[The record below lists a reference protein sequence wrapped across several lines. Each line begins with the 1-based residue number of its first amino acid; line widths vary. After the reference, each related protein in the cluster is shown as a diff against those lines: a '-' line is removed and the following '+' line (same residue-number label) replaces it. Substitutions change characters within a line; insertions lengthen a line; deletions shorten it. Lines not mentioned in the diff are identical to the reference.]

1 MVSAFLGYGRAMWS
15 LAALWLFLDIL
26 CQGALL
32 VMQATQTGAPVP
44 ELLDRGYIAL
54 GFLLWR

>member
-15 LAALWLFLDIL
+15 LTAPWLFLDIL

-32 VMQATQTGAPVP
+32 VMQAAQTGAQS
-44 ELLDRGYIAL
+44 LN
-54 GFLLWR
+54 F